1 MSCNLP
7 PPRSIAFHFLPFQ
20 EPYSGDT
27 DDDPSAQFAHPAR
40 QQMADQ
46 STHAAY
52 NLRQLYKEKLLPYE
66 AWLAD
71 KSKPKEDDE
80 EAAAVLLGLA
90 PERQMD
96 EACCPPK
103 KRAKQAAAAK
113 AAKKKE
119 EEAEERIP
127 DNIDSLLCESCMVR
141 PIISIIAA
149 GLPPCLPL
157 SLPPCLCPSPEC
169 EADGARA
176 LTALCLVPQGG
187 HHEDQIILCDNCDRG
202 YHIFCLSP
210 PLTEVRHECFLF
222 L

>member
-1 MSCNLP
+1 
-7 PPRSIAFHFLPFQ
+7 
-20 EPYSGDT
+20 
-27 DDDPSAQFAHPAR
+27 
-40 QQMADQ
+40 MADQ

-96 EACCPPK
+96 EASCPPK
-103 KRAKQAAAAK
+103 KRAKQAAAK

-119 EEAEERIP
+119 EVEERIP
-127 DNIDSLLCESCMVR
+127 ENIDSLLCESCMVS
-141 PIISIIAA
+141 PISIAIVPSE
-149 GLPPCLPL
+149 PPPSLPL
-157 SLPPCLCPSPEC
+157 SFLEC
-169 EADGARA
+169 EVDGAGA
-176 LTALCLVPQGG
+176 LTVLSLILQGG

-210 PLTEVRHECFLF
+210 PLTEVRRKSCFCTL
-222 L
+222 